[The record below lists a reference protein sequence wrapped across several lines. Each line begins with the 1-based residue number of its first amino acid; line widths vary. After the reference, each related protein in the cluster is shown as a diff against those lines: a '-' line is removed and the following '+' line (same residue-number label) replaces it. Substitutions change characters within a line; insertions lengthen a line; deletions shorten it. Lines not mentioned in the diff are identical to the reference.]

1 MTPTFPQFNSGR
13 RTQPR
18 PGARERRG
26 PDRMY
31 FLQDVVSRP
40 LLILNIVLSLAYL
53 ALLGFWFE
61 RGNIFLYA
69 ILMIGELYH
78 VWQIL
83 SYIHTIWSPAK
94 PSPFD
99 SSYQPDVDV
108 FITVC
113 GEPADIVEETVRGA
127 QGMRYPEGKLHI
139 YILNDGF
146 VAKKDNWEEIE
157 QLAKQLGV
165 ACITRRTPGGA
176 KAGNINHALTITS
189 SPLVTIFDA
198 DHIPHFDFMEWMIG
212 YFADE
217 KVGFVQSPQYYRN
230 RHENY
235 VAAGAWEQQELFFG
249 TICPGKQRMNA
260 AFMCGTN
267 MVIRRTALDEVGG
280 INTSITEDF
289 VTSQYIHARG
299 WKSVYVPRVLAQ
311 GLAPEDFLTY
321 TKQQFRWARGSLEM
335 LIKYN
340 PIFLKGLTSKQRFQ
354 YNASA
359 GFYLS
364 GLIVLLNAIMPLI
377 FFFTGAVPFH
387 ISTMILA
394 AVFLPYIFLTIYVLR
409 RSTGYHYTFR
419 AVAFSLGAFWIHIQA
434 LISVLFGAKNTFV
447 VTSKKQIEG
456 NFINLVTPHLVYI
469 ALTLAGFGYAVYRE
483 GLNASVV
490 TNLSWALFNIAAF
503 VPFILA
509 AMPNWTKSWEEKA
522 ALEEARY
529 IPMRKNI

>member
-1 MTPTFPQFNSGR
+1 MNLELSQHNSGR
-13 RTQPR
+13 RAQAR

-40 LLILNIVLSLAYL
+40 LLVLNIILALAYFAIL
-53 ALLGFWFE
+53 AFWFQ
-61 RGNIFLYA
+61 RGNIYLYA
-69 ILMIGELYH
+69 ILIIGEIYH
-78 VWQIL
+78 VWQII

-94 PSPFD
+94 PSHFD
-99 SSYQPDVDV
+99 SQYQPDVDV

-113 GEPADIVEETVRGA
+113 GEPADIVEETVHAAKGI
-127 QGMRYPEGKLHI
+127 RYPEGKLHL
-139 YILNDGF
+139 YILNDGLA
-146 VAKKDNWEEIE
+146 AKKDNWQEIE
-157 QLAKQLGV
+157 QVAKRLEV
-165 ACITRRTPGGA
+165 TCITRKVHGGA
-176 KAGNINHALTITS
+176 KAGNINNALTQTT
-189 SPLVTIFDA
+189 SPLVAIFDA
-198 DHIPHFDFMEWMIG
+198 DHIPHADFMECMIG
-212 YFADE
+212 YFADS

-299 WKSVYVPRVLAQ
+299 WRSVYVPRVLAQ

-340 PIFLKGLTSKQRFQ
+340 PVFLKGLTWRQRLQ
-354 YNASA
+354 YIASA
-359 GFYLS
+359 SFYLS
-364 GLIVLLNAIMPLI
+364 GVVVVANAILPLI

-394 AVFLPYIFLTIYVLR
+394 AIFLPYIFLTIYVLR

-419 AVAFSLGAFWIHIQA
+419 AVAFSIGAFWIHLQA
-434 LISVLFGAKNTFV
+434 LVSVLFGTKNNFV

-456 NFINLVTPHLVYI
+456 SFINLVTPHLVYI
-469 ALTLAGFGYAVYRE
+469 AITIIGFTYAVLRE

-509 AMPNWTKSWEEKA
+509 AIPSWTSAWEEKA
-522 ALEEARY
+522 AAEEARY
-529 IPMRKNI
+529 LPMRKNI